1 MGGGGGG
8 EVLRRAGAPIRC
20 EVPRVNCG
28 GGAVCGAWGGL
39 IDGGRWEDQGFDE
52 RWG

>member
-8 EVLRRAGAPIRC
+8 EVLRRAGAPIRR
-20 EVPRVNCG
+20 EVPRSNCG
-28 GGAVCGAWGGL
+28 GGAVCGACRGSM
-39 IDGGRWEDQGFDE
+39 DGGRREDQGFGE